1 MIIFLFLTLL
11 VLAII
16 TGNFVMTR
24 MDLSWVLF
32 TYFMYAS
39 FFATYCVIK
48 YSNYVN
54 YILYVAFTAILAA
67 TFFLYRF
74 PFSPVKSTNF
84 LIWFMFVLTMLTFGG
99 LINSLYQQMKIADS
113 EALMGEKGPDG
124 QIGDNGAV
132 LDSDMN
138 SCANQLGARVENAM
152 RNHKDLY
159 SILYDPKQNYFNNL
173 YLKRRLARICRSKQY
188 SAMKQKYGRHY
199 EAIEF
204 MNGHLDS
211 WVSII
216 LGYHY
221 GLDFLEDNFSTAHHW
236 KHELLSKDPRR
247 NEPESPFVAIAADE
261 VWNWS

>member
-1 MIIFLFLTLL
+1 MILFIFLTLL
-11 VLAII
+11 VLSVI

-39 FFATYCVIK
+39 FFITYCVIK

-54 YILYVAFTAILAA
+54 YILYVGFTALLAA

-84 LIWFMFVLTMLTFGG
+84 LIWFMFILSMITFGG
-99 LINSLYQQMKIADS
+99 LVNSLYQQIKISNS
-113 EALMGEKGPDG
+113 EALMGDKGENG
-124 QIGDNGAV
+124 ALGDNGDV

-138 SCANQLGARVENAM
+138 SCENQLGARVENAM
-152 RNHKDLY
+152 RNHKDIY
-159 SILYDPKQNYFNNL
+159 SIPYDPKLNYFNNL
-173 YLKRRLARICRSKQY
+173 YLKRRLLRICRSKNY
-188 SAMKQKYGRHY
+188 SAMKLKHGRHY
-199 EAIEF
+199 ESIEF

-211 WVSII
+211 WISII
-216 LGYHY
+216 LSYHY
-221 GLDFLEDNFSTAHHW
+221 GLYFLEDNFNTDHHW
-236 KHELLSKDPRR
+236 KHELLSKDTRR
-247 NEPESPFVAIAADE
+247 NEQVSPFVEIEKDE